1 MENDPH
7 LSATIINKAGQAERI
22 VSVLQGFAMGN
33 DTAFVNGIVPDG
45 VIGSFAVEEK
55 N

>member
-1 MENDPH
+1 MNHEPRFP
-7 LSATIINKAGQAERI
+7 ATIINKAGQAERI